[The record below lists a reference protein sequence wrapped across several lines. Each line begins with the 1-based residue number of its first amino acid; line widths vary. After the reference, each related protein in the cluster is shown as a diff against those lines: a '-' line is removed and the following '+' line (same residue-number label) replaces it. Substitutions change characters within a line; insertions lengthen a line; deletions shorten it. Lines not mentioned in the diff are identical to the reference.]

1 MPGPRWTDIRRFDT
15 IDSTNRYLVEEAR
28 AGAPEGVVVV
38 AGHQSAGRG
47 RLGRRWEAPAGTN
60 LLVSILLRPDLPAE
74 QRHLA
79 AAVVALAA
87 AEAVEDL
94 ADLRLGVKWP
104 NDLLAPDGR
113 KVAGVLA
120 EGDLT
125 APRSTGRS
133 GGPSGP
139 GTGTAPAPA
148 SGSGSGSGSGS
159 ASGQGSGSG
168 SAVAVRPAIV
178 VGIGVNVN
186 WPGSDAD
193 LPVELVGTAT
203 SLRQLTGRPVDP
215 DEILHSLLDALEP
228 RLDALGTI
236 PGRIRQADEL
246 RSRCVTLGTAVRIEL
261 ADSRFEGRA
270 VDVTP
275 EGHLVVE
282 TATGLRTVVAGDVV
296 HVRPPA

>member
-1 MPGPRWTDIRRFDT
+1 MPGPRFADIRRFDT
-15 IDSTNRYLVEEAR
+15 IDSTNRYLIEEAR

-38 AGHQSAGRG
+38 AGHQTAGRG

-60 LLVSILLRPDLPAE
+60 LLVSILLRPDLPPD

-87 AEAVEDL
+87 AEAAEDL

-120 EGDLT
+120 EGDLR
-125 APRSTGRS
+125 ARPSAA
-133 GGPSGP
+133 SGP
-139 GTGTAPAPA
+139 RE
-148 SGSGSGSGSGS
+148 S
-159 ASGQGSGSG
+159 
-168 SAVAVRPAIV
+168 VRPAIV

-186 WPGSDAD
+186 WPATDD
-193 LPVELVGTAT
+193 ELPEELVGTAT
-203 SLRQLTGRPVDP
+203 SLRQLAGHPVDP
-215 DEILHSLLDALEP
+215 SEVLHSLLDALEP
-228 RLDALGTI
+228 RLDALGT
-236 PGRIRQADEL
+236 PSGRSQQAGEL

-261 ADSRFEGRA
+261 AHSTFEGRA

-282 TATGLRTVVAGDVV
+282 TGGGVRTVVAGDVV